1 MNAPRRK
8 SIQEVIDQ
16 LEELKSTI
24 ETIMDEE
31 QEAYDNLP
39 ENLQGSERGEAM
51 SEAADNLDSAFS
63 SMEEVLDYL
72 TSAIE
77 G

>member
-39 ENLQGSERGEAM
+39 EPPTTWTAPTIAWTRYWNTSPLP
-51 SEAADNLDSAFS
+51 
-63 SMEEVLDYL
+63 SMDRR
-72 TSAIE
+72 
-77 G
+77 